1 MRHGMVN
8 LNAGTLDDP
17 SVVVPTLEVY
27 CDSALPWVQL
37 APLALNFVMRPGLN
51 HQSRPDRWEP
61 RRPLEGLAGRSWRY
75 TATRPHGTRGRDKR
89 LRSI

>member
-1 MRHGMVN
+1 VRHGMVN

-51 HQSRPDRWEP
+51 HQSRPDR
-61 RRPLEGLAGRSWRY
+61 
-75 TATRPHGTRGRDKR
+75 
-89 LRSI
+89 